1 MSEPA
6 QGQTEPVDGLSGLRD
21 EGGVAP
27 AQASMKNVG
36 TRRRD
41 AKGEAQAG
49 SPCKSLSTDPL
60 HRAES
65 SVVCAEQ
72 RAVQEG

>member
-36 TRRRD
+36 TCHPDEGSYIRKRD
-41 AKGEAQAG
+41 
-49 SPCKSLSTDPL
+49 
-60 HRAES
+60 
-65 SVVCAEQ
+65 
-72 RAVQEG
+72 